1 MYIHRFLSIVFSLCL
16 LSCGGGGGSSATD
29 TPNQN
34 NNRRIQNPILEN
46 VIPLGVSTF
55 ALGVV
60 GKFPLEDYQTSDMI
74 GYKSVAKVVRH
85 IATNE
90 LFTFPETPDISQI
103 QNVLA
108 EFISNGHLVTHEI
121 HILNG
126 PSMRKCRDQW
136 VNNVVGKSV
145 CDEEFVR
152 LLRTS
157 QSMRDSVL
165 NLFAAAIAHAHQL
178 QSLGVDVLIC
188 PELEDNQTHET
199 FQILLDLLST
209 AGWSDMSKVVRN
221 GGSPGEFGIVRYESH
236 GSSMAALGG
245 LRPGEIWNNDGDT
258 FYFNTDTTHA
268 TGAISENQIRSMIT
282 TAQQRGVIT
291 FIWSAALQGN
301 HQVSPGN
308 FIPYP
313 DYTNRNYVLEKP
325 IEQAAILLG
334 ITPENI
340 ILN

>member
-1 MYIHRFLSIVFSLCL
+1 MSIRRYVSVIIWCL
-16 LSCGGGGGSSATD
+16 VLTACGGGSGGSSPTS
-29 TPNQN
+29 
-34 NNRRIQNPILEN
+34 NRQGRIQNEILEN
-46 VIPLGVSTF
+46 TTALGVSTF

-60 GKFPLEDYQTSDMI
+60 NKFPLEDYQTPDGI

-90 LFTFPETPDISQI
+90 LFTFPEIPDNSQI
-103 QNVLA
+103 ENTIA
-108 EFISNGHLVTHEI
+108 GFINDGHLVTHEI
-121 HILNG
+121 HVLNG

-136 VNNVVGKSV
+136 LNNVVGKAT
-145 CDEEFVR
+145 CDQEFVR
-152 LLRTS
+152 LLQTNS
-157 QSMRDSVL
+157 TMQSAVL
-165 NLFAAAIAHAHQL
+165 NLFVQAIAHARKL
-178 QSLGVDVLIC
+178 EALGAEVLIC
-188 PELEDNQTHET
+188 PELEDNQTPET
-199 FQILLDLLST
+199 FQILIDLLAT
-209 AGWSDMSKVVRN
+209 AGWADHSKIVRN
-221 GGSPGEFGIVRYESH
+221 GGRPGEFGVVRYESH
-236 GSSMAALGG
+236 GSSIASLGN
-245 LRPGEIWNNDGDT
+245 LRPGDIWNNDGDT

-268 TGAISENQIRSMIT
+268 NGAISENQIRSMIA

-334 ITPENI
+334 IAPENI
-340 ILN
+340 ILK